1 MRIGFNPNK
10 DKKIEPSDFF
20 HQVIIPVHIPNF
32 EGYFK
37 DSFQILQYCLKSLF
51 KTSHAKTFFSVVNN
65 GSCTE
70 VTAYLNQLLESG
82 KIQEVIHTSSIG
94 KLNAI
99 LKGMSGQ
106 NFPLITMTD
115 ADVLFLNGWQEAS
128 YDVFKTFPK
137 AGVVSTTPNSK
148 MLRYYTSNILF
159 ETFFS
164 KRIKFTEVVD
174 SLAMVKFADSIGNS
188 TLFKPVHLEKYLTIS
203 KDNFKAVVGSGHFV
217 ATYRSDVFNKSI
229 TNYSEYKMGSALS
242 GFFDNAALKKDMW
255 RLSTEQNY
263 TFHMGNTKE
272 AWMGEMIEK
281 SSKNN
286 NIITLFKLKDV
297 KSNKFIVWFK
307 SSVFSRVIF
316 RNPFW
321 QFYLGLKGLT
331 SEETNEY

>member
-174 SLAMVKFADSIGNS
+174 SLAMVKFAESIGNPG
-188 TLFKPVHLEKYLTIS
+188 LFKSVHLKKYLTVS
-203 KDNFKAVVGSGHFV
+203 KGSFKAVVGSGHFV
-217 ATYRSDVFNKSI
+217 ATYRRDVFNKRI
-229 TNYSEYKMGSALS
+229 TDYSEYKMGSALS
-242 GFFDNAALKKDMW
+242 SFFDNAALKKDMW

-272 AWMGEMIEK
+272 AWMGERLEELSESNTAVSLPKLEK
-281 SSKNN
+281 V
-286 NIITLFKLKDV
+286 T
-297 KSNKFIVWFK
+297 SNQFIVWVK
-307 SSVFSRVIF
+307 SSVFSRIIF